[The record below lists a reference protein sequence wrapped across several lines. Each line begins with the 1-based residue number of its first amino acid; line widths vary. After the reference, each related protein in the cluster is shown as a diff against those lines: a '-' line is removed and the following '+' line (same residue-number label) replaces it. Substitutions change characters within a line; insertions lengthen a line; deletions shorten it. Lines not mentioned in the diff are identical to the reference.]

1 MVYSRPVRLKELSL
15 QGYKSFATRH
25 RFVFPTG
32 ITAIVGPNGSGKS
45 NIADGMRWV
54 LGEQRASH
62 LRARK
67 ADELIF
73 HGTERRAR
81 SGLAEVTLT
90 LDNSDRWLDIDFPE
104 VAVTR
109 RAHRDGSIEYLL
121 NGTRVRLRDVLD
133 LLGSRLGQSNY
144 TVIGQGLVDSAL
156 SLRPDER
163 RALIDEAAGVLPLQ
177 RQRDRALRQLD
188 ETRDNLTRVLD
199 IAAELGPRLKRM
211 ERLAERAA
219 QHRKVAGELEE
230 LLKLWYGYQWHRAGE
245 QLARARVGEAEA
257 LAVAEAARTSAQS
270 LEGELRAAEAD
281 AAAADEELLGWRAE
295 RDRLQQAAAEARQ
308 ALALAQ
314 ARVESL
320 RAREQE
326 LAQELTKA
334 AGSTAQLDE
343 RAREAEA
350 QLSELAAGQAE
361 ELRRLAAADAALAEA
376 EAAQAA
382 RGKAVEDTR
391 AELFAL
397 ASKVATLG
405 QRGESV
411 AAQAAARQ
419 AERAAAQAE
428 LTQLAASAGAATL
441 LLRAAEAGVEEAAA
455 SYAATVAEAQAA
467 EAELAALGE
476 ALRTAREQHSQAR
489 LTTEALRARAGT
501 LEALVGDLAQ
511 VSPVLPQLDQ
521 AGIAVLG
528 TVAALLEVAGGWEAA
543 VAAAL
548 GQRVHGLV
556 LDDAETLTRALA
568 AIGADVPGQV
578 TLVPRQDAA
587 LAHRFDQ
594 GTGAA
599 APLAEV
605 ATAPEAFGLA
615 ETLLGGT
622 AFVADLAAARAVLAT
637 ATGPMRAATRDGLLV
652 LKGGLVV
659 CGTPVQELLALHRE
673 RRGLPD
679 AIAQAATAEA
689 TCLAAADQ
697 LAERRRSLESVLGDL
712 AERRSRAEA
721 GRAAA
726 AETLAQAQAEAAR
739 VERERAWYAAN
750 VTRLEA
756 ESAQL
761 AGEGE
766 RLAAEIDAAAP
777 QEAALRS
784 ALAALQGELA
794 AADLTELRMAAA
806 LAATAVAR
814 SAERLAAR
822 QAAVDGTARELA
834 TEQGRHS
841 ELQRRAAETR
851 AGLATALADTDRL
864 GLEVEGLA
872 AALSSL
878 VARIEPAE
886 ANMRQTRG
894 TLRQDTGRL
903 DESRHRLSALEQRLG
918 EARLAVT
925 RAEDRLDRLYDQLR
939 ADGEFLPE
947 VGELPQQLS
956 LDGLSELP
964 LPPVTE
970 LPAEIERRLATLRR
984 EIRAIGAIDQEA
996 LLTYEETAAY
1006 FQTLGSQRQ
1015 DLEHAER
1022 DLHSA
1027 LAQLEGEMQALF
1039 DATFTEVAAAFGR
1052 FFPQLF
1058 GGGEAALVLAES
1070 ASGAAPGIDILA
1082 RPPGKRSQPLALLS
1096 GGERALTAVALVFAL
1111 LQVSGTP
1118 FVLLDEVDAALDEA
1132 NVDRFCAALRDLAA
1146 VTQVVIVTHNRNTIQ
1161 AAGTVYGISMA
1172 DDGASQVISLRVDS
1186 VA

>member
-1 MVYSRPVRLKELSL
+1 VLYSRAVRLKELSL

-54 LGEQRASH
+54 LGEQRSTQ

-121 NGTRVRLRDVLD
+121 NGARVRLRDVLD
-133 LLGSRLGQSNY
+133 LLGSQLGQSNY

-177 RQRDRALRQLD
+177 RHRDRALRQLQ

-211 ERLAERAA
+211 ERLADRAA
-219 QHRKVAGELEE
+219 QHRKVAGELED
-230 LLKLWYGYQWHRAGE
+230 LLKVWYGYQWHRATE
-245 QLARARVGEAEA
+245 QLARARVGEDEA
-257 LAVAEAARTSAQS
+257 LTVAEAARASAS
-270 LEGELRAAEAD
+270 ALEIELRSAEAD
-281 AAAADEELLGWRAE
+281 AEAADEALLGWRAE
-295 RDRLQQAAAEARQ
+295 RDRLQLAAADARQ
-308 ALALAQ
+308 ALALAK

-326 LAQELTKA
+326 LAQELLATD
-334 AGSTAQLDE
+334 GSTAQLD
-343 RAREAEA
+343 ARSQEEAA
-350 QLSELAAGQAE
+350 QLAELAANE
-361 ELRRLAAADAALAEA
+361 SDERSRLATAEAALVAA
-376 EAAQAA
+376 EAAQAE

-391 AELFAL
+391 AQLFAL
-397 ASKVATLG
+397 ASQVATLR
-405 QRGESV
+405 QRGESLAV
-411 AAQAAARQ
+411 QSAARQ
-419 AERAAAQAE
+419 TEHAGAQSE
-428 LTQLAASAGAATL
+428 LSRLAAGAETGSAA
-441 LLRAAEAGVEEAAA
+441 LRVAESHLAVAAESFA
-455 SYAATVAEAQAA
+455 STVAESVVA
-467 EAELAALGE
+467 EAELAALGDR
-476 ALRTAREQHSQAR
+476 LRAARERHTDAR
-489 LTTEALRARAGT
+489 LATEALRARAST
-501 LEALVGDLAQ
+501 LEALVGELDQ
-511 VSPVLPQLDQ
+511 VSPVLPQLSE
-521 AGIAVLG
+521 AGVAVHG
-528 TVAALLEVAGGWEAA
+528 TVAALLEVTAGWEAA

-548 GQRVHGLV
+548 GQQVHGLV
-556 LDDAETLTRALA
+556 LQDAESVAQALA
-568 AIGADVPGQV
+568 AVGADFSGQV
-578 TLVPRQDAA
+578 TLVPQSDPA
-587 LAHRFDQ
+587 LANRRR
-594 GTGAA
+594 GGAEA
-599 APLAEV
+599 TLAEEV
-605 ATAPEAFGLA
+605 ASAPEAPGLI

-622 AFVADLAAARAVLAT
+622 AFVADLAAARAVLARPD
-637 ATGPMRAATRDGLLV
+637 APSRAATRDGLLV
-652 LKGGLVV
+652 LQGGLVV
-659 CGTPVQELLALHRE
+659 CGTPVKELLALHSE
-673 RRGLPD
+673 RRGLPE
-679 AIAQAATAEA
+679 AIAVAAGTEA
-689 TCLAAADQ
+689 ACLSEADQ
-697 LAERRRSLESVLGDL
+697 LAERRRSLESKLGDL
-712 AERRSRAEA
+712 AERRARAEA
-721 GRAAA
+721 ERAAA
-726 AETLAQAQAEAAR
+726 AEAQAQAQAETAR
-739 VERERAWYAAN
+739 VERERAWFAAT
-750 VTRLEA
+750 VKRLEA
-756 ESAQL
+756 EIAQL
-761 AGEGE
+761 AAEHE
-766 RLAAEIDAAAP
+766 RLSGELVAAEP
-777 QEAALRS
+777 QEATLRATLS
-784 ALAALQGELA
+784 TLQDELTTT
-794 AADLTELRMAAA
+794 DLTELRAAVA
-806 LAATAVAR
+806 VAATAVAR
-814 SAERLAAR
+814 STERVAAR
-822 QAAVDGTARELA
+822 QAALDGVARERA
-834 TEQGRHS
+834 AEEGRHS
-841 ELQRRAAETR
+841 DLERRAAETR
-851 AGLATALADTDRL
+851 AGLASALADTDRL
-864 GLEVEGLA
+864 AVDVDRHA
-872 AALSSL
+872 AAIAAL
-878 VARIEPAE
+878 AEQIEPAE
-886 ANMRQTRG
+886 AAMRQTRG

-956 LDGLSELP
+956 LDGLSEVP

-1015 DLEHAER
+1015 DLEQAEG
-1022 DLHSA
+1022 DLHTA
-1027 LAQLEGEMQALF
+1027 LAQLEAEMQTLF
-1039 DATFTEVAAAFGR
+1039 DATFAEVAAAFGR
-1052 FFPQLF
+1052 YFPQLF
-1058 GGGEAALVLAES
+1058 GGGEAALVLAEAPAGS
-1070 ASGAAPGIDILA
+1070 PPGIDILA

-1132 NVDRFCAALRDLAA
+1132 NVDRFCAALRDLAE